1 MHKNPNTLLIERFYA
16 SFARLDGAAMSA
28 CYHPEC
34 TFSDPVF
41 VLLKGA
47 QVGAMWRMLC
57 SRAHDLRLECSD
69 IEAGNDSG
77 RAHWEAR
84 YTFSQTKL
92 PVHNVIEAGFTF
104 RDGLILRH
112 VDRFDLWRWAGQALG
127 VKGKLFGRLPVVQNK
142 IRAQA
147 MRGLEKFI
155 ADEVKK

>member
-1 MHKNPNTLLIERFYA
+1 MNKNPNILLIERFYSA
-16 SFARLDGAAMSA
+16 FQRLDGAAMAA

-41 VLLKGA
+41 VLLKGE
-47 QVGAMWRMLC
+47 QVSAMWRMLC
-57 SRAHDLRLECSD
+57 SRAHDLRLACSG

-77 RAHWEAR
+77 RAHWEAY
-84 YTFSQTKL
+84 YTFSATKL
-92 PVHNVIEAGFTF
+92 PVHNVIEAAFTF

-112 VDRFDLWRWAGQALG
+112 VDRFDLWRWAGMALG
-127 VKGKLFGRLPVVQNK
+127 VKGRLFGRLPLVQNK

-155 ADEVKK
+155 REEAAK